1 MPPDSDDHPMSAP
14 ATADDRATV
23 LLLSGP
29 NLNLLGSRE
38 PEIYGTATLA
48 DHVETATTTAAALG
62 LAVEAMATN
71 AEADAVEAVHR
82 ARGRHRAI
90 VVNPGA
96 FTHYSWALHD
106 ALAAF
111 EGPVIELHLSNPDAR
126 EPWRRT
132 SVVAPGATGTIAGVG
147 GHGDRLAVEGVAHL
161 LGQG

>member
-71 AEADAVEAVHR
+71 AE
-82 ARGRHRAI
+82 
-90 VVNPGA
+90 
-96 FTHYSWALHD
+96 
-106 ALAAF
+106 
-111 EGPVIELHLSNPDAR
+111 
-126 EPWRRT
+126 
-132 SVVAPGATGTIAGVG
+132 
-147 GHGDRLAVEGVAHL
+147 DR
-161 LGQG
+161 

>member
-71 AEADAVEAVHR
+71 AEADAVEPAMQRAEEAAAKVAVKLVFPLVLF
-82 ARGRHRAI
+82 I
-90 VVNPGA
+90 FPSILV
-96 FTHYSWALHD
+96 
-106 ALAAF
+106 
-111 EGPVIELHLSNPDAR
+111 
-126 EPWRRT
+126 
-132 SVVAPGATGTIAGVG
+132 VVAGPALISIGKTLPQVFG
-147 GHGDRLAVEGVAHL
+147 GG
-161 LGQG
+161 